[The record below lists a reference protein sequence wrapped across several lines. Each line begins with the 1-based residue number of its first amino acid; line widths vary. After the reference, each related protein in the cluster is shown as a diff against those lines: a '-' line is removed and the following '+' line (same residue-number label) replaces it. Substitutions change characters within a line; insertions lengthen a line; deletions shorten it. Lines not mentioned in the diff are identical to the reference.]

1 MIVTSVKINGVKRV
15 IPAHMGAIL
24 RKATADL
31 RALQLEQIAA
41 AFKHG
46 GQPSAKWKPL
56 WADTFKG
63 AIAEKHLLAQGK
75 AAMGIAK
82 AAMGIAKAGTAKQ
95 FDAAIKKIGL
105 HEEKFKKAS
114 ALAVSAESYRKGG
127 KPLRDIGFLAES
139 FFTKYAFVFEAKGA
153 ALIVVASAAPYAAWQ
168 HSGFKTKGPNFIPL
182 TRKAQRHHVLHQ
194 NPTTEGLEQGVDY
207 IMAWKGVDVPAR
219 PIIDYA
225 DPVNKKQIG
234 DVIRR
239 SFAMKG

>member
-1 MIVTSVKINGVKRV
+1 MIVKSVKIDGVKRV
-15 IPAHMGAIL
+15 MQARLGQIL

-31 RALQLEQIAA
+31 RAVQLEQIAA
-41 AFKHG
+41 AFKNG

-82 AAMGIAKAGTAKQ
+82 GRSQLAKALNAKQ
-95 FDAAIKKIGL
+95 FDAAVKKIGS
-105 HEEKFKKAS
+105 HEERFKKAS
-114 ALAVSAESYRKGG
+114 ALAVAAESYRKGG
-127 KPLRDIGFLAES
+127 KPLRDNGFLMAS
-139 FFTKYAFVFEAKGA
+139 FFTKYAFVFEEAGT
-153 ALIVVASAAPYAAWQ
+153 ALIVVASAAIYAGWQ

-182 TRKAQRHHVLHQ
+182 SLKARRHHVLHQ
-194 NPTTEGLEQGVDY
+194 NPNAEGLEQGVDY

-239 SFAMKG
+239 SIAMKG